1 MINFKL
7 GKQKFFRNF
16 SHNTEPIPDVNR
28 TCNSENE
35 GSHEILISLDH
46 NIMV

>member
-16 SHNTEPIPDVNR
+16 SHNTEPKVR
-28 TCNSENE
+28 
-35 GSHEILISLDH
+35 
-46 NIMV
+46 M